1 MAHFAKIDENNI
13 VENVIVVSDKDCG
26 NLEFPESEPIG
37 QAFIASCGIE
47 GNYKQTSYNTSGNQ
61 HEFGKTPFRANYAI
75 IGGIYD
81 PEYDVFYSQ
90 PTSKYATLDLDTFQW
105 TLPNN
110 PSTQSLEPNQFWRW
124 DEDTISWTIIEFNMP
139 KRTHSLLGEVITY

>member
-90 PTSKYATLDLDTFQW
+90 PISKYATLDLDTFQW

-110 PSTQSLEPNQFWRW
+110 PSTQPLEPNQRW
-124 DEDTISWTIIEFNMP
+124 IWNEETASWTILEFDMP
-139 KRTHSLLGEVITY
+139 TNTHNSLGQLITY

>member
-13 VENVIVVSDKDCG
+13 VENVIVVSDEDCG
-26 NLEFPESEPIG
+26 YLEFPESEPIG

-61 HEFGKTPFRANYAI
+61 HSYGKIPFRANYAV

-81 PEYDVFYSQ
+81 QEYDVFYSQ
-90 PTSKYATLDLDTFQW
+90 PTIKCATLDLDTFSW
-105 TLPNN
+105 RLPLNT
-110 PSTQSLEPNQFWRW
+110 STQSLEPNQRW
-124 DEDTISWTIIEFNMP
+124 IWNEETISWVIIEFEIPTN
-139 KRTHSLLGEVITY
+139 THNSQGQLITY

>member
-1 MAHFAKIDENNI
+1 MAHFAKINENNI
-13 VENVIVVSDKDCG
+13 VETVIVVSNKDCG

-61 HEFGKTPFRANYAI
+61 HEYGKTPIRGNYAI

-81 PEYDVFYSQ
+81 PKYDVFYSQ
-90 PTSKYATLDLDTFQW
+90 PISKYATLDLDTFLW
-105 TLPNN
+105 KLPNN
-110 PSTQSLEPNQFWRW
+110 PSTQPLEPNQRW
-124 DEDTISWTIIEFNMP
+124 IWNEETVSWNIIEFNIP
-139 KRTHSLLGEVITY
+139 RPTHNLLGELITY

>member
-1 MAHFAKIDENNI
+1 MAHFAKINENNI

-47 GNYKQTSYNTSGNQ
+47 GNYKQTSYNTNGNQ
-61 HEFGKTPFRANYAI
+61 HSYGKTPFRANYAV

-90 PTSKYATLDLDTFQW
+90 PTSKCATLDLDTFSW
-105 TLPNN
+105 RLPLNT
-110 PSTQSLEPNQFWRW
+110 STQPLEPNQRW
-124 DEDTISWTIIEFNMP
+124 IWNEDTTSWVIVEFNMP
-139 KRTHSLLGEVITY
+139 TNTHNSQGQLITY